1 MVLPSLPLAAVLT
14 VTTILVAFNVSD
26 DILFIHRAPR
36 ATDFY
41 LYYLAAQIGHALG
54 TAQIYNPMVF
64 LPALLAS
71 SGRSVPYLNPP
82 LVAWL
87 VTPLSSLPFETALTI
102 WRIVLAGSVL
112 LTWLLAAPGRGLQR
126 FAHLFAAVSIYILY
140 LGFRLGQV
148 TLIVVAAL
156 AISWWLIKHNR
167 PLLAGIALAAITLK
181 PQFAF
186 LVPLALVAAG
196 YWRVFA
202 GFLLVSVPL
211 TIVSLLAMGSQGI
224 HDFLTSSNL
233 AHEMVGE
240 HQITL
245 LNSVGWL
252 PLVVAASALAAAI
265 ALVTAYRS
273 RHQGP
278 ELPIAAGIV
287 GTLLVSPYIN
297 GFDLAAL
304 VLAAWLVLR
313 TSPPMWQKALLVA
326 GYLDL
331 VLYVVTGVGLTVA
344 LEFVWLLSMQ
354 LLIKPDGHG
363 ARSLPTPTR
372 GRSRR
377 VVVLPAYR
385 AEKTLRDVL
394 SQIPKGEVDRIL
406 LVDDASSDHTAEL
419 ALNLGVDVI
428 KHPRNL
434 GYGGNQKTCYTNAL
448 LMGADVVVMLH
459 PDGQYDPSLVPSLCR
474 AVEDGRGDLIM
485 GSRWL
490 GLDPAAA
497 GMPSWKRMGNRFL
510 TWAENQVLGLSL
522 SEYHTGYR
530 AYSRRFLE
538 TVPFAENSDDFVF
551 DTQVLVQAAAFGFQV
566 FEIAAVGRYFADASS
581 IGLRT
586 SVVYGLKT
594 LMALVRFAAH
604 RAGLPCPWLTA
615 RRPATADERRQPFAA

>member
-1 MVLPSLPLAAVLT
+1 MVLT
-14 VTTILVAFNVSD
+14 GTTILVAFNVSD
-26 DILFIHRAPR
+26 DLLFIHRAPR

-41 LYYLAAQIGHALG
+41 LYYLSAQIGHVLG
-54 TAQIYNPMVF
+54 TAQAYNPMVF
-64 LPALLAS
+64 LPALMAS

-87 VTPLSSLPFETALTI
+87 VTPLTALPFETALTI
-102 WRIVLAGSVL
+102 WRIALAGSAL
-112 LTWLLAAPGRGLQR
+112 LTWRLAAPGNGLWR
-126 FAHLFAAVSIYILY
+126 WAHLSAAASIYILY

-156 AISWWLIKHNR
+156 AVCWWLIRHNR
-167 PLLAGIALAAITLK
+167 PLLAGVALAAITLK

-186 LVPLALVAAG
+186 LVPFTLLAAG
-196 YWRVFA
+196 YWRVVA

-211 TIVSLLAMGSQGI
+211 TIVCLLTMGSQGI

-233 AHEMVGE
+233 AHDMVGV
-240 HQITL
+240 HQVTV
-245 LNSVGWL
+245 LNAVGWL
-252 PLVVAASALAAAI
+252 PLVVAISASAAVIVLI
-265 ALVTAYRS
+265 TAYRS
-273 RHQGP
+273 PRQGP
-278 ELPIAAGIV
+278 ELPIAAGII

-313 TSPPMWQKALLVA
+313 TNPPAWQKALLVA

-331 VLYVVTGVGLTVA
+331 ALYVVTGVGLTIA
-344 LEFVWLLSMQ
+344 FEFVWLLSLP
-354 LLIKPDGHG
+354 LLISPQSH
-363 ARSLPTPTR
+363 RVRTFPTPTR

-385 AEKTLRDVL
+385 AEKTLREVL
-394 SQIPKGEVDRIL
+394 SQIPRGEVDRIL
-406 LVDDASSDHTAEL
+406 LVDDASADHTAEL

-428 KHPRNL
+428 KHPKNL

-474 AVEDGRGDLIM
+474 AVEDGCGDLIM

-510 TWAENQVLGLSL
+510 TWAENQVLGLDL

-551 DTQVLVQAAAFGFQV
+551 DTQVLVQAATFGFQV

-581 IGLRT
+581 IGVRT
-586 SVVYGLKT
+586 SIVYGLKT

-604 RAGLPCPWLTA
+604 RAGLPCPWLTP
-615 RRPATADERRQPFAA
+615 RHGATSDQQRQPFAA

>member
-1 MVLPSLPLAAVLT
+1 VALT
-14 VTTILVAFNVSD
+14 GTIILVAFNVSD
-26 DILFIHRAPR
+26 DFLFIHRAPR

-41 LYYLAAQIGHALG
+41 LYYLAAQIAHVLG
-54 TAQIYNPMVF
+54 MAQAYNPMVF
-64 LPALLAS
+64 LPALMAS

-87 VTPLSSLPFETALTI
+87 VTPLTALPFETALTV
-102 WRIVLAGSVL
+102 WRIALAGSAL
-112 LTWLLAAPGRGLQR
+112 LTWRLAAPGTGLR
-126 FAHLFAAVSIYILY
+126 RWAHLSAAASIYILY

-156 AISWWLIKHNR
+156 AVCWWLIRHNR
-167 PLLAGIALAAITLK
+167 PLLAGVVLAAITLK

-186 LVPLALVAAG
+186 LVPLTLLAAG
-196 YWRVFA
+196 YWRVFS
-202 GFLLVSVPL
+202 GFLLTAVPL
-211 TIVSLLAMGSQGI
+211 TALSLLAMGGKGI
-224 HDFLTSSNL
+224 HDFLTSSTL
-233 AHEMVGE
+233 AHDMVGV
-240 HQITL
+240 HQVTV
-245 LNSVGWL
+245 LNAVGWL
-252 PLVVAASALAAAI
+252 PLVVAVAAASAI
-265 ALVTAYRS
+265 VALITAYRS
-273 RHQGP
+273 RRHGP
-278 ELPIAAGIV
+278 ELPMAAGII

-304 VLAAWLVLR
+304 ALAAWLVLR
-313 TSPPMWQKALLVA
+313 TNPPTWQKALLVA

-331 VLYVVTGVGLTVA
+331 ALYVVTGVGLTIA
-344 LEFVWLLSMQ
+344 FEFVWLMSLP
-354 LLIKPDGHG
+354 LLIKPHGH
-363 ARSLPTPTR
+363 RVRTFPTPTR

-385 AEKTLRDVL
+385 AEKTLREVL
-394 SQIPKGEVDRIL
+394 SQIPRAEVDRIL

-419 ALNLGVDVI
+419 ALDLGVDVI
-428 KHPRNL
+428 KHPKNL

-474 AVEDGRGDLIM
+474 AVEDGCGDLVM

-497 GMPSWKRMGNRFL
+497 GMPSWKRLGNRVL
-510 TWAENQVLGLSL
+510 TWAENQVLGLNL

-566 FEIAAVGRYFADASS
+566 HEIPAVGRYFADASS

-586 SVVYGLKT
+586 SVVYGVKT
-594 LMALVRFAAH
+594 LTALARFVANG
-604 RAGLPCPWLTA
+604 AGLPCPWLTPHERA
-615 RRPATADERRQPFAA
+615 VTERRQPFAA